1 MYYRIIILYN
11 SKKKASLSLLT
22 LLSFWEI
29 EMAEPKLVARRNV
42 RFDAELDK
50 KVDFV
55 CDWRGKDFPEMV
67 RRFFSEEYDKIQL
80 AKKHGLERREGE
92 KPARREEGAE

>member
-1 MYYRIIILYN
+1 MG
-11 SKKKASLSLLT
+11 KK
-22 LLSFWEI
+22 
-29 EMAEPKLVARRNV
+29 VDQRGV
-42 RFDAELDK
+42 RFDAEMGA

-55 CDWRGKDFPEMV
+55 CDWRGRSMQDQIDV
-67 RRFFSEEYDKIQL
+67 FFSEEYDKIQL